1 MTPTSYTT
9 IEEIQLRK
17 AMLQTEI
24 QKDSNKLSNEWS
36 SLFKKPEA
44 LDRKASPTKR
54 FNSLLSTGAG
64 LFDQLQKCGGVT
76 CRDNSCVHCI
86 NSSSP

>member
-17 AMLQTEI
+17 TMLQTEI
-24 QKDSNKLSNEWS
+24 QKDSNKLSNEWR

-64 LFDQLQKCGGVT
+64 LFDAMILGWKLY
-76 CRDNSCVHCI
+76 RKFKK
-86 NSSSP
+86 